1 MQPLQNEVRLESARA
16 AREALFWDLAEE
28 MYVDPAVERG
38 TMMGFPCLRVS
49 GQFFASLEK
58 DTGELIVKLAERRVD
73 DRHCGRAALR
83 TERSHIS

>member
-16 AREALFWDLAEE
+16 AREAPFWDLAEE

-49 GQFFASLEK
+49 GQFFASL
-58 DTGELIVKLAERRVD
+58 
-73 DRHCGRAALR
+73 
-83 TERSHIS
+83 